1 MRAPP
6 PKLGCVSD
14 WIIHRC
20 HFLAVCVEPQLNVM
34 ADERLRTTLAYTKSP
49 KTSRRTTFQDELEA
63 AVSARASRHKTT
75 ESYAYSDDFDDDDD
89 DDILNELL
97 KTRRK
102 KMDVLKAGRLRAK
115 VNDFKL
121 SDDEEE
127 NVKPKKVSFMKTRRR
142 SSPVQDEQVEQV
154 DTGKSGRSDV
164 VGSSDSQGSFPSYQ
178 GRNTPQSTRES
189 LTPEKDHQDTHL
201 TSQSESPTAWRNQ
214 SESPFLRNNQS
225 ESLVSRKSLS
235 ESPLP
240 LNSENRESPLLLQ
253 SERSLFDSPLPL
265 PSEKRED
272 SLRMP
277 VGGDIEQP
285 LPQPRERSAR
295 QTSLTGLVEDKP
307 PRPRPRQRAVHIGGN
322 GHDEE
327 DGPVGTPSSRAAT
340 SSVSIPLS
348 FTDGLTTTTG
358 SFDRMGSFGSD
369 SVQHAEKHQSMSFS
383 AAQRGYEDLIGSL
396 EGTGIADLSV
406 VEQNKEEK
414 NSTSFE
420 ENQQEGSEDVSRV
433 TTCRQIQSTIKSQD
447 KPPSCRPA
455 SSRKSKS
462 ACSYTTESKYLGTLK
477 VLDQKMALQETQP
490 ETADPLRAAVYQNW
504 LKKKEEKLQATM
516 KAKMQE
522 EKLKEEK
529 KAEEGMSKKAEA
541 KASYEAWKEKKR
553 ETIKEKIREK
563 QEAERKQQKE
573 KEEKEERKETAKRVF
588 EKWKQEHNDHLREQ
602 QRKQAQAENRLKE
615 EKEKEQEERKK
626 DCNSSFTQ
634 WSERKKDAIEKKM
647 KAEWKKEKIKEIDE
661 KYQKEE
667 REKTALE
674 MYEKWLKRKEFQQKR
689 EKQEKKIK
697 AIVQEE
703 PPPPWSPP
711 NRTIPFGK

>member
-1 MRAPP
+1 
-6 PKLGCVSD
+6 
-14 WIIHRC
+14 
-20 HFLAVCVEPQLNVM
+20 M

-89 DDILNELL
+89 DILNELL

-102 KMDVLKAGRLRAK
+102 KMDVLKAGRPRAK

-142 SSPVQDEQVEQV
+142 SSPVQDELV
-154 DTGKSGRSDV
+154 DSGKSGRSDT

-189 LTPEKDHQDTHL
+189 LTPEKGHQDTPL
-201 TSQSESPTAWRNQ
+201 TSQPESHAAWRNQ
-214 SESPFLRNNQS
+214 SESPFLRKNFQS
-225 ESLVSRKSLS
+225 ESFVSRKSLS

-240 LNSENRESPLLLQ
+240 LNSENSQWESPSLLP
-253 SERSLFDSPLPL
+253 SEGSLFDSPLPL
-265 PSEKRED
+265 PSEKEED

-277 VGGDIEQP
+277 VGGDSEQP

-307 PRPRPRQRAVHIGGN
+307 PRPRPRQRTVHIGGN

-358 SFDRMGSFGSD
+358 SSDRMGSFGSD
-369 SVQHAEKHQSMSFS
+369 GVQHTEEHQTMSFS
-383 AAQRGYEDLIGSL
+383 SAQRGYEDLIGSL
-396 EGTGIADLSV
+396 EGTGSVDLSV
-406 VEQNKEEK
+406 VEQSKEEK
-414 NSTSFE
+414 HSTSFE
-420 ENQQEGSEDVSRV
+420 ENQQEASEDVSRV
-433 TTCRQIQSTIKSQD
+433 TASRQSQSTIKSQD
-447 KPPSCRPA
+447 KPQSCRPA

-477 VLDQKMALQETQP
+477 VLDQKMGLQETQP
-490 ETADPLRAAVYQNW
+490 EAADPLRAAVYQNW

-516 KAKMQE
+516 KAKKQE

-529 KAEEGMSKKAEA
+529 KAEEEMSKKAEA

-588 EKWKQEHNDHLREQ
+588 EKWKQEHSDHLREQ
-602 QRKQAQAENRLKE
+602 QRKQAQAESRLKE

-647 KAEWKKEKIKEIDE
+647 KAEWKKEKIKEIEE

-667 REKTALE
+667 QEKTALE

-689 EKQEKKIK
+689 EKHEKKIK